1 MCAEAENERPATG
14 RELDRIPWVA
24 VLSGEDRAWVVPRL
38 RVREWEAGRFVV
50 RAGDP
55 STHWRGVLEG
65 MLRVEHPHGDE
76 DHLMFSGIPAG
87 GWFGEGTLLKGHAFM
102 FSVQALRKSVVA
114 SLAAAD
120 FHLLARRSI
129 AFNRHAMGQLNE
141 RLAQFIAAR
150 EIERMVDDEQRLA
163 CSLLWLRNPVLF
175 PSAGNVLSITQQDLS
190 NLIGIS
196 RQRVNR
202 ALARLESR
210 GVLRAEYRT
219 LRVLDAQKLV
229 DLTVEH

>member
-1 MCAEAENERPATG
+1 
-14 RELDRIPWVA
+14 
-24 VLSGEDRAWVVPRL
+24 
-38 RVREWEAGRFVV
+38 
-50 RAGDP
+50 
-55 STHWRGVLEG
+55 
-65 MLRVEHPHGDE
+65 
-76 DHLMFSGIPAG
+76 
-87 GWFGEGTLLKGHAFM
+87 
-102 FSVQALRKSVVA
+102 
-114 SLAAAD
+114 
-120 FHLLARRSI
+120 
-129 AFNRHAMGQLNE
+129 MGQLNE